1 MAKHNRPALS
11 QSQIIDLKGRPV
23 GSEDM
28 ETAALMLQWAEQSGY
43 RGSDLKVAT
52 AVAQGLRVAVEMSQ
66 RGEHEKAG
74 KQAGNCLW
82 VLKKNKE
89 LCTKQNRRNLG
100 CLEVQC
106 RDGQIRKLGN
116 IVEWYAGLHSRIHS
130 QIEAAQAIEAEALQ
144 NAELEA
150 LQFAASVA
158 EGKALQS
165 VATKPAVKAA

>member
-1 MAKHNRPALS
+1 MAKHNRPVLA

-23 GSEDM
+23 GGEDLT
-28 ETAALMLQWAEQSGY
+28 TAALMLQWAEQSGY
-43 RGSDLKVAT
+43 KGTDLKVAT
-52 AVAQGLRVAVEMSQ
+52 AVSQGLRVAVEMSE
-66 RGEHEKAG
+66 RGAHQAAG

-106 RDGQIRKLGN
+106 RDGQNRQLGN
-116 IVEWYAGLHSRIHS
+116 IVEWYAGVHSRIHE
-130 QIEAAQAIEAEALQ
+130 QIEAAKIAEAEELA

-165 VATKPAVKAA
+165 AATKPAVKAA